1 MKFAVI
7 MPESLQM
14 SRLVMSVVN
23 AAMGGLKG
31 TGESKSLVSNTLHLS
46 QGNSVRAGR
55 GGLVISTLDTGAS
68 GLGSSPVGDIV
79 LCSWARHFI
88 LRVPLSGG

>member
-1 MKFAVI
+1 MKFAVTK
-7 MPESLQM
+7 PESLQM

-31 TGESKSLVSNTLHLS
+31 TGENKILVSNTLDLS
-46 QGNSVRAGR
+46 QENSLPAGR

-68 GLGSSPVGDIV
+68 GLGSSPVGDIL
-79 LCSWARHFI
+79 LCSWAR
-88 LRVPLSGG
+88 